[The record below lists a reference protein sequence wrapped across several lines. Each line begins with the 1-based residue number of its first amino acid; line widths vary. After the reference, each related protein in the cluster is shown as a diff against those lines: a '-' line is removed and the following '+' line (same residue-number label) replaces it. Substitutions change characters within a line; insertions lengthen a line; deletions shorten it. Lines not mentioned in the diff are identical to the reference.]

1 MKILSKELKT
11 FLFILTGICFF
22 VFGFNFLKGRSFLQ
36 KQITLYTTFSEIEGL
51 VPGAKVS
58 LNGLTIGSVTRADF
72 VSGRTDIIITMNI
85 RDDININ
92 RNSIAVLYETGLIGG
107 KAISI
112 EPNYQEA
119 EPIVSGDT
127 LPSKIKPGFTELV
140 NRQIAPLQEKIV
152 STLTSVDSLFNG
164 VSNVLNENT
173 QNNLKNTLENLSIS
187 LENINKASIVLSDLL
202 ISNQKNFSN
211 TMDNLSSTSNNL
223 TKITDSIASIS
234 FINTIEQYEK
244 VAVNMN
250 DILKSLKSGSGTAG
264 KLINDDSLYFRLTNA
279 SKSMELLLND
289 LKNNPKRYVHFSIFG
304 KKDKS
309 EKNN

>member
-1 MKILSKELKT
+1 MITLSKELKT
-11 FLFILTGICFF
+11 FLFILIGICFF
-22 VFGFNFLKGRSFLQ
+22 IFGFNFLKGRSFLQ
-36 KQITLYTTFSEIEGL
+36 KQITLYTTYSQIEGL

-58 LNGLTIGSVTRADF
+58 MNGLTIGSVTRADF
-72 VSGRTDIIITMNI
+72 IPGGTEIIITMNI
-85 RDDININ
+85 RNDISLNK
-92 RNSIAVLYETGLIGG
+92 NSSAVLYETGLIGG

-112 EPNYQEA
+112 EPNFEGTD
-119 EPIVSGDT
+119 IIISGDT

-152 STLTSVDSLFNG
+152 STLTSVDSLFDG

-173 QNNLKNTLENLSIS
+173 QNNLKSTLENLSVS

-211 TMDNLSSTSNNL
+211 TMDNLSATSNNL
-223 TKITDSIASIS
+223 TKITDSLASIN

-244 VAVNMN
+244 VAVNIN
-250 DILKSLKSGSGTAG
+250 DIIKSLKSGTGSAG
-264 KLINDDSLYFRLTNA
+264 KLLNDDSLYFRLTNA

-309 EKNN
+309 E

>member
-1 MKILSKELKT
+1 MITLSKELKT

-22 VFGFNFLKGRSFLQ
+22 IFGFNFLKGRSFLQ
-36 KQITLYTTFSEIEGL
+36 KQITLYTTYSQIEGL

-58 LNGLTIGSVTRADF
+58 MNGLTIGSVTRADF
-72 VSGRTDIIITMNI
+72 IPGGTEIIITMNI
-85 RDDININ
+85 RDDISLNK
-92 RNSIAVLYETGLIGG
+92 NSSAVLYETGLIGG

-112 EPNYQEA
+112 EPNFEGTDN
-119 EPIVSGDT
+119 IISGDT

-152 STLTSVDSLFNG
+152 STLTSVDSLFDG

-173 QNNLKNTLENLSIS
+173 QNNLKSTLENLSLS

-211 TMDNLSSTSNNL
+211 TMDNLSATSNNL
-223 TKITDSIASIS
+223 TKITDSLASIN

-244 VAVNMN
+244 VAVNIN
-250 DILKSLKSGSGTAG
+250 DIIKSLKSGTGSAG
-264 KLINDDSLYFRLTNA
+264 KLLNDDSLYFRLTNA

-309 EKNN
+309 E

>member
-1 MKILSKELKT
+1 MITLSKELKT
-11 FLFILTGICFF
+11 FLFILVGVCFF
-22 VFGFNFLKGRSFLQ
+22 IFGFNFLKGRSFLQ
-36 KQITLYTTFSEIEGL
+36 KQITLYTTYSQIEGL

-58 LNGLTIGSVTRADF
+58 MNGLTIGSVTRADF
-72 VSGRTDIIITMNI
+72 IPGGTEIIITMNI
-85 RDDININ
+85 RDDISLNK
-92 RNSIAVLYETGLIGG
+92 NSSAVLYETGLIGG

-112 EPNYQEA
+112 EPNFEGTD
-119 EPIVSGDT
+119 IIISGDT

-152 STLTSVDSLFNG
+152 STLTSVDSLFDG

-173 QNNLKNTLENLSIS
+173 QNNLKSTLENLSVS

-211 TMDNLSSTSNNL
+211 TMDNLSATSNNL
-223 TKITDSIASIS
+223 TKITDSLASIN

-244 VAVNMN
+244 VAVNIN
-250 DILKSLKSGSGTAG
+250 DIIKSLKSGTGSAG
-264 KLINDDSLYFRLTNA
+264 KLLNDDSLYFRLTNA

-309 EKNN
+309 E

>member
-1 MKILSKELKT
+1 MITLSKELKT
-11 FLFILTGICFF
+11 FLFILVGVCFF
-22 VFGFNFLKGRSFLQ
+22 IFGFNFLKGRSFLQ
-36 KQITLYTTFSEIEGL
+36 KQITLYTTYSQIEGL

-58 LNGLTIGSVTRADF
+58 MNGLTIGSVTRADLIP
-72 VSGRTDIIITMNI
+72 GGTEIIITMNI
-85 RDDININ
+85 RDDISLNK
-92 RNSIAVLYETGLIGG
+92 NSSAVLYETGLIGG

-112 EPNYQEA
+112 EPNFEGTD
-119 EPIVSGDT
+119 IIISGDT

-152 STLTSVDSLFNG
+152 STLTSVDSLFDG

-173 QNNLKNTLENLSIS
+173 QNNLKSTLENLSVS

-211 TMDNLSSTSNNL
+211 TMDNLSATSNNL
-223 TKITDSIASIS
+223 TKITDSLASIN

-244 VAVNMN
+244 VAVNIN
-250 DILKSLKSGSGTAG
+250 DIIKSLKSGTGSAG
-264 KLINDDSLYFRLTNA
+264 KLLNDDSLYFRLTNA

-309 EKNN
+309 E

>member
-1 MKILSKELKT
+1 MITLSKELKT
-11 FLFILTGICFF
+11 FLFILIGICFF
-22 VFGFNFLKGRSFLQ
+22 IFGFNFLKGRSFLQ
-36 KQITLYTTFSEIEGL
+36 KQITLYTTYSQIEGL

-58 LNGLTIGSVTRADF
+58 MNGLTIGSVTRADF
-72 VSGRTDIIITMNI
+72 IPGGTEIIITMNI
-85 RDDININ
+85 RDDISLNK
-92 RNSIAVLYETGLIGG
+92 NSSAVLYETGLIGG

-112 EPNYQEA
+112 EPNFEGTDN
-119 EPIVSGDT
+119 IISGDT

-152 STLTSVDSLFNG
+152 STLTSVDSLFDG

-173 QNNLKNTLENLSIS
+173 QNNLKSTLENLSVS

-211 TMDNLSSTSNNL
+211 TMDNLSATSNNL
-223 TKITDSIASIS
+223 TKITDSLASIN

-244 VAVNMN
+244 VAVNIN
-250 DILKSLKSGSGTAG
+250 DIIKSLKSGTGSAG
-264 KLINDDSLYFRLTNA
+264 KLLNDDSLYFRLTNA

-309 EKNN
+309 E

>member
-1 MKILSKELKT
+1 MITLSKELKT
-11 FLFILTGICFF
+11 FLFILIGICFF
-22 VFGFNFLKGRSFLQ
+22 IFVFNFLKGRSFLQ
-36 KQITLYTTFSEIEGL
+36 KQITLYTTYSQIEGL

-58 LNGLTIGSVTRADF
+58 MNGLTIGSVTRADF
-72 VSGRTDIIITMNI
+72 IPGGTEIIITMNI
-85 RDDININ
+85 RDDISLNK
-92 RNSIAVLYETGLIGG
+92 NSSAVLYETGLIGG

-112 EPNYQEA
+112 EPNFEGTD
-119 EPIVSGDT
+119 IIISGDT

-152 STLTSVDSLFNG
+152 STLTSVDSLFDG

-173 QNNLKNTLENLSIS
+173 QNNLKSTLENLSVS

-211 TMDNLSSTSNNL
+211 TMDNLSATSNNL
-223 TKITDSIASIS
+223 TKITDSLASIN

-244 VAVNMN
+244 VAVNIN
-250 DILKSLKSGSGTAG
+250 DIIKSLKSGTGSAG
-264 KLINDDSLYFRLTNA
+264 KLLNDDSLYFRLTNA

-309 EKNN
+309 E

>member
-1 MKILSKELKT
+1 MITLSKELKT
-11 FLFILTGICFF
+11 FLFILIGICFF
-22 VFGFNFLKGRSFLQ
+22 IFGFNFLKGRSFLQ
-36 KQITLYTTFSEIEGL
+36 KQITLYTTYSQIEGL

-58 LNGLTIGSVTRADF
+58 MNGLTIGSVTRADF
-72 VSGRTDIIITMNI
+72 IPGGTEIIITMNI
-85 RDDININ
+85 RDDISLNK
-92 RNSIAVLYETGLIGG
+92 NSSAVLYETGLIGG

-112 EPNYQEA
+112 EPNFEGTDN
-119 EPIVSGDT
+119 IISGDT

-152 STLTSVDSLFNG
+152 STLTSVDSLFDG

-173 QNNLKNTLENLSIS
+173 QNNLKNTLENLSVS

-202 ISNQKNFSN
+202 ISNQVNFSN
-211 TMDNLSSTSNNL
+211 TMDNLSTTSNNL
-223 TKITDSIASIS
+223 TKITDSIASIN

-244 VAVNMN
+244 VAINMN

-264 KLINDDSLYFRLTNA
+264 KLINDDSLYYRLTNA
-279 SKSMELLLND
+279 SRSLELLLND

>member
-1 MKILSKELKT
+1 MITLSKELKT

-22 VFGFNFLKGRSFLQ
+22 IFGFNFLKGRSFLQ
-36 KQITLYTTFSEIEGL
+36 KQITLYTTYSQIEGL

-58 LNGLTIGSVTRADF
+58 MNGLTIGSVTRADF
-72 VSGRTDIIITMNI
+72 IPGGTEIIITMNI
-85 RDDININ
+85 RDDISLNK
-92 RNSIAVLYETGLIGG
+92 NSSAVLYETGLIGG

-112 EPNYQEA
+112 EPNFEGTDN
-119 EPIVSGDT
+119 IISGDT

-152 STLTSVDSLFNG
+152 STLTSVDSLFDG

-173 QNNLKNTLENLSIS
+173 QNNLKSTLENLSVS

-211 TMDNLSSTSNNL
+211 TMDNLSATSNNL
-223 TKITDSIASIS
+223 TKITDSLASIN

-244 VAVNMN
+244 VAVNIN
-250 DILKSLKSGSGTAG
+250 DIIKSLKSGTGSAG
-264 KLINDDSLYFRLTNA
+264 KLLNDDSLYFRLTNA

-309 EKNN
+309 E

>member
-1 MKILSKELKT
+1 MITLSKELKT
-11 FLFILTGICFF
+11 FLFILIGICFF
-22 VFGFNFLKGRSFLQ
+22 IFGFNFLKGRSFLQ
-36 KQITLYTTFSEIEGL
+36 KQITLYTTYSQIEGL

-58 LNGLTIGSVTRADF
+58 MNGLTIGSVTRADF
-72 VSGRTDIIITMNI
+72 IPGGTEIIITMNI
-85 RDDININ
+85 RDDISLNK
-92 RNSIAVLYETGLIGG
+92 NSSAVLYETGLIGG

-112 EPNYQEA
+112 EPNFEGTD
-119 EPIVSGDT
+119 IIISGDT

-152 STLTSVDSLFNG
+152 STLTSVDSLFDG

-173 QNNLKNTLENLSIS
+173 QNNLKSTLENLSVS

-211 TMDNLSSTSNNL
+211 TMDNLSATSNNL
-223 TKITDSIASIS
+223 TKITDSLASIN

-244 VAVNMN
+244 VAVNIN
-250 DILKSLKSGSGTAG
+250 DIIKSLKSGTGSAG
-264 KLINDDSLYFRLTNA
+264 KLLNDDSLYFRLTNA

-309 EKNN
+309 E

>member
-1 MKILSKELKT
+1 MITLSKELKT
-11 FLFILTGICFF
+11 FLFILIGICFF
-22 VFGFNFLKGRSFLQ
+22 IFGFNFLKGRSFLQ
-36 KQITLYTTFSEIEGL
+36 KQITLYTTYSQIEGL

-58 LNGLTIGSVTRADF
+58 MNGLTIGSVTRADF
-72 VSGRTDIIITMNI
+72 IPGGTEIIITMNI
-85 RDDININ
+85 RDDIILN
-92 RNSIAVLYETGLIGG
+92 RNSSAVLYETGLIGG

-112 EPNYQEA
+112 EPNFEGTDN
-119 EPIVSGDT
+119 IISGDT

-152 STLTSVDSLFNG
+152 STLTSVDSLFDG

-173 QNNLKNTLENLSIS
+173 QNNLKSTLENLSVS

-211 TMDNLSSTSNNL
+211 TMDNLSATSNNL
-223 TKITDSIASIS
+223 TKITDSLASIN

-244 VAVNMN
+244 VAVNIN
-250 DILKSLKSGSGTAG
+250 DIIKSLKSGTGSAG
-264 KLINDDSLYFRLTNA
+264 KLLNDDSLYFRLTNA

-309 EKNN
+309 E

>member
-1 MKILSKELKT
+1 MITLSKELKT
-11 FLFILTGICFF
+11 FLFILVGICFF
-22 VFGFNFLKGRSFLQ
+22 IFGFNFLKGRSFLQ
-36 KQITLYTTFSEIEGL
+36 KQITLYTTYSQIEGL

-58 LNGLTIGSVTRADF
+58 MNGLTIGSVTRADF
-72 VSGRTDIIITMNI
+72 IPGGTEIIITMNI
-85 RDDININ
+85 RDDISLNK
-92 RNSIAVLYETGLIGG
+92 NSSAVLYETGLIGG

-112 EPNYQEA
+112 EPNFEGTD
-119 EPIVSGDT
+119 IIISGDT

-152 STLTSVDSLFNG
+152 STLTSVDSLFDG

-173 QNNLKNTLENLSIS
+173 QNNLKSTLENLSVS

-211 TMDNLSSTSNNL
+211 TMDNLSATSNNL
-223 TKITDSIASIS
+223 TKITDSLASIN

-244 VAVNMN
+244 VAVNIN
-250 DILKSLKSGSGTAG
+250 DIIKSLKSGTGSAG
-264 KLINDDSLYFRLTNA
+264 KLLNDDSLYFRLTNA

-309 EKNN
+309 E